1 MGKNNENNIEKIS
14 ADYFN
19 SGFNCAESVL
29 LGIAKV
35 KKIKNKCIPKIASGF
50 GGGLGRHG
58 EVCGAITGAV
68 MAIGLKYG
76 RSEKE
81 GKNKEAKENI
91 YKIVD
96 SFLKSFEK
104 EFKNTRCIDLIGCDM
119 LTPEGLQKIKDENI
133 HINICTKLV
142 KFAAREAIKLI

>member
-1 MGKNNENNIEKIS
+1 LEKDNEDNIEKIA

-19 SGFNCAESVL
+19 SGFNCSESVL
-29 LGIAKV
+29 LSIAKV
-35 KKIKNKCIPKIASGF
+35 KKIKNKYIPKVASGF

-58 EVCGAITGAV
+58 ETCGVITGAV

-76 RSEKE
+76 RSETE
-81 GKNKEAKENI
+81 GKDREAKENI

-96 SFLKSFEK
+96 GFIKSFEK
-104 EFKNTRCIDLIGCDM
+104 EFKNTRCIDLIGCNM

-133 HINICTKLV
+133 HVNICTKLV
-142 KFAAREAIKLI
+142 EFAAREAIKLI